1 MEISGNLKIRRPPK
15 ELRDQARR
23 GQIVEAARKCVVRH
37 GFHAASMAE
46 IAQTAGMSV
55 GQIYRYF
62 PNKEAIIHAIVA
74 RIVEHRLRWITESGD
89 IDDLPAFLA
98 RRFVYGSEDDLREDR
113 ILMLEVSAEASR
125 NPVVANIARD
135 ADQTLRNQGK
145 ATLRRDRPHLT
156 DQQAAAIVELFT
168 ALAEG
173 SGLRRT
179 TGLEPDYGDA
189 VVDLYREVIA
199 KVFEIGERSR

>member
-1 MEISGNLKIRRPPK
+1 VEISGNLKIRRPPK

-23 GQIVEAARKCVVRH
+23 DEIVEAARKCVVRH
-37 GFHAASMAE
+37 GFHAASMSE

-74 RIVEHRLRWITESGD
+74 RIVEQRLRWIATSSDSE
-89 IDDLPAFLA
+89 DLPGLLA
-98 RRFVYGSEDDLREDR
+98 HRFIYGAEDESEDR

-125 NPVVANIARD
+125 NPAVANIARE
-135 ADQTLRNQGK
+135 ADQMLRNQAR
-145 ATLRRDRPHLT
+145 ATLCKDHPQLT
-156 DQQAAAIVELFT
+156 VQQATAVVEFFA

-173 SGLRRT
+173 SALRRT
-179 TGLEPDYGDA
+179 TGLEPDKDDA
-189 VVDLYREVIA
+189 LVDLYRDVIA
-199 KVFEIGERSR
+199 SVFERGKRSA